1 MDRRFGISTH
11 LFRDARLNREHLVQI
26 AAHGFEAIEVSASRS
41 HCDARDP
48 QAVARLAEWLTDT
61 GLELLSVHAP
71 AGEPAGDLQAAIALA
86 ARIPYRFLVMHPGP
100 PAAPRVITELAHAGS
115 RLGVRIAL
123 DMLPVPPSPP
133 ERLVRLVEEE
143 LEEIDVGIC
152 LDYGHAHLMGAVGD
166 AIETISGR
174 AVTTHVHDNDGRH
187 DNHLVPYAGTIDW
200 DAAMMETQ
208 KIGYDGV
215 LMFEVGGPGDPIE
228 TLARAVKARATS
240 AGLRHV
246 LNLFL
251 ILCGVPP

>member
-11 LFRDARLNREHLVQI
+11 LFRDARLTREHLVHI
-26 AAHGFEAIEVSASRS
+26 AAHGFDAIEVSASRP
-41 HCDARDP
+41 HFDACDP

-71 AGEPAGDLQAAIALA
+71 AGEPAGELQAAIALA

-100 PAAPRVITELAHAGS
+100 PAAARVIADLARAGS
-115 RLGVRIAL
+115 SLGVRIAL
-123 DMLPVPPSPP
+123 DMLPSPPSSP

-152 LDYGHAHLMGAVGD
+152 LDYGHAHLMGDVGD
-166 AIETISGR
+166 AIETISGH
-174 AVTTHVHDNDGRH
+174 AVTTHVHDNDGRR
-187 DNHLVPYAGTIDW
+187 DDHLVPYAGTIDW

-215 LMFEVGGPGDPIE
+215 LMFEVGGPGDPVE
-228 TLARAVKARATS
+228 ALTRAVKARERLQRAFVT
-240 AGLRHV
+240 
-246 LNLFL
+246 F
-251 ILCGVPP
+251 